1 MKKVNKNKP
10 LIGITMGDP
19 SGIGPEIILTSL
31 KKINNNKSNLIVI
44 GNVDVME
51 KIKNLI
57 GIKSMALNKITKVS
71 DVKFKDDIL
80 NVYHLE
86 NIDLNKLVPK
96 KVQAMAGKA
105 AFEYIE
111 SAINLALRGEIDAVV
126 TGPINK
132 EAFHLAGYNYPGH
145 TEIFAKF
152 TKTEDYAMFFYSDI
166 LSVSLVS
173 THLSLQEA
181 IGKINKERVAK
192 VIQLTHDVMEDLGV
206 KNPRIGVAGVNPHA
220 GESGL
225 FGSEEQDKIIPA
237 IEMKR
242 KEGIHVEGPFPADT
256 IFIKARNKIYD
267 AIVAMYHDQGCIP
280 IKLLAFDCAVNVTI
294 GLPII
299 RTSVDHG
306 VAYGRAWE
314 GRANDESMVQAIKLA
329 IRLASAK

>member
-1 MKKVNKNKP
+1 M
-10 LIGITMGDP
+10 
-19 SGIGPEIILTSL
+19 
-31 KKINNNKSNLIVI
+31 VI
-44 GNVDVME
+44 GNFDVME

-57 GIKSMALNKITKVS
+57 GIKSVVLNKITKVS
-71 DVKFKDDIL
+71 EAKFKGKML
-80 NVYHLE
+80 NVYHLD
-86 NIDLNKLVPK
+86 NIALDKLVPK
-96 KVQAMAGKA
+96 KVQTLAGKA

-111 SAINLALRGEIDAVV
+111 SAIDLALRGEIDAVV

-132 EAFHLAGYNYPGH
+132 EALHLAGHDYPGH
-145 TEIFAKF
+145 TEIFAKL

-166 LSVSLVS
+166 LSVSIVS

-192 VIQLTHDVMEDLGV
+192 VIQLTHDIVKNLGV

-242 KEGIHVEGPFPADT
+242 KEGIYVEGPFPADT
-256 IFIKARNKIYD
+256 IFIKAKNKIYD
-267 AIVAMYHDQGCIP
+267 AIVTMYHDQGCIP
-280 IKLLAFDCAVNVTI
+280 VKLLAFDRAVNITI

-306 VAYGRAWE
+306 VAYDIAWE
-314 GRANDESMVQAIKLA
+314 GKANDESMVQAIKLA
-329 IRLASAK
+329 IRLARVK

>member
-1 MKKVNKNKP
+1 MNIMNKKVP
-10 LIGITMGDP
+10 LIGISMGDP
-19 SGIGPEIILTSL
+19 SGIGPEIILTSF
-31 KKINNNKSNLIVI
+31 KKINNSNYNLVVI
-44 GNVDVME
+44 GNFDVMD

-57 GIKSMALNKITKVS
+57 GLKSIILNKITQIS
-71 DVKFKDDIL
+71 EAKFEDKML
-80 NVYHLE
+80 NVYHLD

-132 EAFHLAGYNYPGH
+132 EALHLAGYCYPGH
-145 TEIFAKF
+145 TEIFAKL

-166 LSVSLVS
+166 LRVSLVS

-256 IFIKARNKIYD
+256 IFIKAKNKIYD

-306 VAYGRAWE
+306 VAYDRAWE

-329 IRLASAK
+329 IRLASVK

>member
-1 MKKVNKNKP
+1 MNKKVL

-19 SGIGPEIILTSL
+19 SGIGPEIILTSF
-31 KKINNNKSNLIVI
+31 KKINNNNSNLMVI
-44 GNVDVME
+44 GNFDVMD

-57 GIKSMALNKITKVS
+57 GLKSITLSKITQIS
-71 DVKFKDDIL
+71 EAKFKDKML
-80 NVYHLE
+80 NVYHLD

-111 SAINLALRGEIDAVV
+111 SAIDLALRGEIDAVV

-132 EAFHLAGYNYPGH
+132 EALHLAGHYYPGH
-145 TEIFAKF
+145 TEIFAKL

-166 LSVSLVS
+166 LRVSLVS

-192 VIQLTHDVMEDLGV
+192 VIQLTHGVMEDLGV

-225 FGSEEQDKIIPA
+225 FGNEERDKIIPA

-256 IFIKARNKIYD
+256 IFIKAKNKNYD
-267 AIVAMYHDQGCIP
+267 AIVTMYHDQGCIP

-329 IRLASAK
+329 IRLASTK

>member
-1 MKKVNKNKP
+1 MNIMNKNVP

-19 SGIGPEIILTSL
+19 SGIGPEIILTSF
-31 KKINNNKSNLIVI
+31 KKINNNDSNLVVI
-44 GNVDVME
+44 GNFEVMD

-57 GIKSMALNKITKVS
+57 GLKSITLNKITQIS
-71 DVKFKDDIL
+71 EAKFKDKML
-80 NVYHLE
+80 NIYHLD

-111 SAINLALRGEIDAVV
+111 SAIDLALRGVIDAVV
-126 TGPINK
+126 TGPISK
-132 EAFHLAGYNYPGH
+132 EALHLAGHNYPGH

-173 THLSLQEA
+173 THLSLQDA

-192 VIQLTHDVMEDLGV
+192 VIQLTHDVMKDLGV

-225 FGSEEQDKIIPA
+225 FGSEERDKIIPA

-256 IFIKARNKIYD
+256 IFLKAKNKIYD

-314 GRANDESMVQAIKLA
+314 GRANDESMVQAIQLA
-329 IRLASAK
+329 IRLASTK

>member
-1 MKKVNKNKP
+1 MNTMNNKVP
-10 LIGITMGDP
+10 LIGITIGDP
-19 SGIGPEIILTSL
+19 SGIGPEIILTAF
-31 KKINNNKSNLIVI
+31 KKINNNSSNLIVI
-44 GNVDVME
+44 GNFEVME

-57 GIKSMALNKITKVS
+57 GIKSITLNKIKEVAEA
-71 DVKFKDDIL
+71 KFKDDIL
-80 NVYHLE
+80 NVYHLD
-86 NIDLNKLVPK
+86 NIDLNKLLPK

-132 EAFHLAGYNYPGH
+132 EALHLAGYCYPGH
-145 TEIFAKF
+145 TEIFAKL

-166 LSVSLVS
+166 LKVSLVS

-181 IGKINKERVAK
+181 IGKISKERVAK
-192 VIQLTHDVMEDLGV
+192 VIQLTHDVMKNLGV
-206 KNPRIGVAGVNPHA
+206 KKPRIGVAGVNPHA

-225 FGSEEQDKIIPA
+225 FGREEQDKIIPA

-256 IFIKARNKIYD
+256 IFIKAKNKVYD

-280 IKLLAFDCAVNVTI
+280 IKLLAFDYAVNVTI

-329 IRLASAK
+329 IRLARAK